1 MSNLNRPVLFLV
13 LASVLWSTGGL
24 LIKSIAWNALAIA
37 GARSAI
43 AAGVVYLLMPRPRFT
58 FSAAQLG
65 AAVCYAATV
74 ILFVL
79 ANKMTTAA
87 NAIFLQYTAPIYI
100 ALFGAWFLKEHP
112 TRLDWALIALAQV
125 GIGLFFL
132 DRLTFQGVWGNV
144 SALASGLAFAGL
156 ILLLRQQKDGSPVE
170 SVLLGNLLTALVCL
184 PFALNSS
191 PAAGSWVGLVLLG
204 VFQLGLSY
212 VLYAT
217 AIKQVRALEAVLIST
232 IEPVLNPLWVLVF
245 LGEKPQA
252 WALAGGVLVL
262 TAATVR
268 RVSTAWRLKQ
278 QAAS

>member
-112 TRLDWALIALAQV
+112 TGLDWALIALAQV

-156 ILLLRQQKDGSPVE
+156 ILLLRQQRMALRRIGFGGQPPDGAGLPAVRAQ
-170 SVLLGNLLTALVCL
+170 LQPGGRKLGRTG
-184 PFALNSS
+184 
-191 PAAGSWVGLVLLG
+191 AAGRFSIGPFLC
-204 VFQLGLSY
+204 
-212 VLYAT
+212 
-217 AIKQVRALEAVLIST
+217 AVCHRH
-232 IEPVLNPLWVLVF
+232 
-245 LGEKPQA
+245 QA
-252 WALAGGVLVL
+252 GSRIG
-262 TAATVR
+262 
-268 RVSTAWRLKQ
+268 SRLD
-278 QAAS
+278 

>member
-1 MSNLNRPVLFLV
+1 MTKLNRPVLFLV

-24 LIKSIAWNALAIA
+24 LIKSVAWNALAIA

-43 AAGVVYLLMPRPRFT
+43 AAGAVYLLVPRPRFT
-58 FSAAQLG
+58 FSPAQLG
-65 AAVCYAATV
+65 AAVCFAGTMIFFV
-74 ILFVL
+74 I
-79 ANKMTTAA
+79 ANKLTTAA
-87 NAIFLQYTAPIYI
+87 NAIFLQFTAPIYI

-112 TRLDWALIALAQV
+112 TRLDWALIAVTQV

-132 DRLTFQGVWGNV
+132 DRLTFHGFWGNV

-170 SVLLGNLLTALVCL
+170 SVLLGNLLTALICL
-184 PFALNSS
+184 PFAVRSS
-191 PAAGSWVGLVLLG
+191 PAAGSWVALLLLG

-217 AIKQVRALEAVLIST
+217 AIKQVRALEAILIGT

-252 WALAGGVLVL
+252 WALAGGALVL

-268 RVSTAWRLKQ
+268 GVSTAWRLKQ